1 MTDQDVLN
9 HIDQLVAE
17 EHALLNKNGLTDAER
32 ERLHTLEVSLDQCW
46 DLLRQRRGRREFGS
60 DPDDATVR
68 DPRTVER
75 YRQ

>member
-17 EHALLNKNGLTDAER
+17 EHTLLNKNGITDAER
-32 ERLHTLEVSLDQCW
+32 ERLHVLQVSLDQCW

-60 DPDDATVR
+60 DPDDAAVR
-68 DPRTVER
+68 DATTVER